1 MTTELPPLVPNL
13 AAVDR
18 RRVITE
24 TDTTGAFP
32 VEYRFRPAE
41 GDTRHLIVV
50 FSGLGAPNGYHF
62 AGKSLMDLR
71 ANILW
76 IRDDFDGHYS
86 YYMCREMDFGIE
98 ASVSGLIER
107 TLAGLGLGRNQ
118 VSLLGVSKG
127 GSAALYYGLR
137 YGYRNIVTVVP
148 QFLIGSYV
156 RDRPVTGQYML
167 GESMP
172 QQYVDMLDGA
182 VPEMLKARGGQGHNV
197 YLFSSEADE
206 QYETEIDPHL
216 QLFWACENFNFI
228 RTDSPMVRQHGEVS
242 GYNMPLISGLLSA
255 LTEGADPRL
264 GFLEN
269 GNRQVN
275 EVDRQSYLRAQRASD
290 ALTAVV
296 KKQDIRGA
304 NIVLSGDAF
313 LPGETPYGL
322 PMTTKSLVM
331 ENGSRQF
338 EFPLATTEAK
348 YLYSQYFDRFAC
360 DYPHGGFEP
369 ETPAGISMKGLPV
382 GTYSLSL
389 RVTSPAEGIDRRTPL
404 VARRPFDI
412 RRPIGGNEAV
422 LTGDKK
428 QVRLIRR
435 PIIGQFSTEAAFSL
449 ESTWLKDRT
458 LHVEGAF
465 FVHGVEAGERGH
477 GQYYLVLQGAESTYS
492 FRLGMSRKTSAIRK
506 HIRRGDFGNYDFA
519 YFATSGYNG
528 VDLQR
533 AAPGVYEVCISLST
547 GGSLFSAAA
556 GSITLD

>member
-1 MTTELPPLVPNL
+1 MTTALPPLVPNL

-18 RRVITE
+18 RRVVTE
-24 TDTTGAFP
+24 TDTAGVFP

-41 GDTRHLIVV
+41 GDARHLIVV

-86 YYMCREMDFGIE
+86 YYMCRDMDFGIE

-107 TLAGLGLGRNQ
+107 TLAGLGLSRNQ

-137 YGYRNIVTVVP
+137 YGYRNIVTIVP

-172 QQYVDMLDGA
+172 QQCVDMLDGA
-182 VPEMLKARGGQGHNV
+182 VPEMLKARGGQGHNI

-206 QYETEIDPHL
+206 QYQTEIDPHL

-242 GYNMPLISGLLSA
+242 GYNMPLISGLLAA

-264 GFLEN
+264 GFVEN
-269 GNRQVN
+269 GNQQIN
-275 EVDRQSYLRAQRASD
+275 EVERQAYLHERRASD

-331 ENGSRQF
+331 ESGSRQF

-382 GTYSLSL
+382 GTYNLSL
-389 RVTSPAEGIDRRTPL
+389 RVTSAAEGVDRRTPL
-404 VARRPFDI
+404 IARRPFDI

-422 LTGDKK
+422 LIGDKK

-435 PIIGQFSTEAAFSL
+435 PIIGQFSAEAAFSL

-465 FVHGVEAGERGH
+465 FVHGVDAGERGH
-477 GQYYLVLQGAESTYS
+477 GQYYLVLQGTDSTYS
-492 FRLGMSRKTSAIRK
+492 FRLGMSRKTAAIRK
-506 HIRRGDFGNYDFA
+506 HVRKGDFGNYDFA

-533 AAPGVYEVCISLST
+533 ATPGVYEVCISLST